1 MTIQKSVTGL
11 QIWLLLAVLGVSVS
25 LLSFWAF
32 SMYQTFEG
40 LQKSVNQISS
50 DIAVIKNDQKHQ
62 LVENSQLRLL
72 YENLFLKVTDID
84 RRLLKIE
91 VKTK

>member
-1 MTIQKSVTGL
+1 MTIQKSVSGL
-11 QIWLLLAVLGVSVS
+11 QVWLLLAVLGVASA
-25 LLSFWAF
+25 LLSFWAY

-40 LQKSVNQISS
+40 LQKSVNQISN

-62 LVENSQLRLL
+62 LIENGQLRLL

-91 VKTK
+91 VKGK

>member
-1 MTIQKSVTGL
+1 MTLQRSVSGL
-11 QIWLLLAVLGVSVS
+11 QVWILVAVLGICGAI
-25 LLSFWAF
+25 LGTFAF
-32 SMYQTFEG
+32 QMYQTFDG

-62 LVENSQLRLL
+62 LVENSQLRVL

-91 VKTK
+91 VRNK